1 MINTEFELLN
11 KLYQNASTGIID
23 INEKQ
28 INIKTGGSC
37 IFAHAKEILKCE
49 QQYIDKLK
57 SYL

>member
-23 INEKQ
+23 INKKL
-28 INIKTGGSC
+28 IDIKTGGAG

-49 QQYIDKLK
+49 QQYINK
-57 SYL
+57 